1 MKRTTDFQWAHI
13 NCALWIPEVFFHDA
27 DGRDYIDYY
36 RIPQERWHKECSYC
50 KSTDGCCM
58 RCSSN
63 KCETTFHVS
72 CGVAHNV
79 ISSYS
84 TISRCYWSIKYQPL
98 LNSLISYVVIAK
110 HTQSCSI
117 GKETGEEKLQ
127 RIVCS
132 CLQTQKRCVQLL
144 AKMRLECISS

>member
-13 NCALWIPEVFFHDA
+13 NCALWIPEVFFNDA

-79 ISSYS
+79 ISSYP
-84 TISRCYWSIKYQPL
+84 TISRCCQSTRYQL
-98 LNSLISYVVIAK
+98 LPNNLILSVVIVK
-110 HTQSCSI
+110 RTQNYLI
-117 GKETGEEKLQ
+117 GKATGEGKLQ

-132 CLQTQKRCVQLL
+132 CLQTQKLCVQLL
-144 AKMRLECISS
+144 EKMRLECISS

>member
-27 DGRDYIDYY
+27 DGRDFIDYY
-36 RIPQERWHKECSYC
+36 RIPIERWHKECSYC

-72 CGVAHNV
+72 CGVEHNV
-79 ISSYS
+79 AQY
-84 TISRCYWSIKYQPL
+84 
-98 LNSLISYVVIAK
+98 A
-110 HTQSCSI
+110 
-117 GKETGEEKLQ
+117 
-127 RIVCS
+127 
-132 CLQTQKRCVQLL
+132 
-144 AKMRLECISS
+144 